1 VKKVNVISVNASN
14 AVPVSPPV
22 SVDMPS
28 RDHSRQDAATEAAV
42 ASGEDVRRMID
53 EMQSNIKRMNIS
65 LTFAT
70 YGDHGE
76 KVAVIVSDDE
86 TGEVIREIPAKEIQN
101 LYGKMSELAGMIF
114 NRQI

>member
-1 VKKVNVISVNASN
+1 VKDVNVISVNASG
-14 AVPVSPPV
+14 AVPASPPV

-28 RDHSRQDAATEAAV
+28 RDHSREDESTKATA
-42 ASGEDVRRMID
+42 ASGEDVKRMID
-53 EMQSNIKRMNIS
+53 EMQSNIKRMNVN
-65 LTFAT
+65 LTFST

>member
-1 VKKVNVISVNASN
+1 VKDVNVISVNASS
-14 AVPVSPPV
+14 AVPASPPA
-22 SVDMPS
+22 SVDMTS
-28 RDHSRQDAATEAAV
+28 RDHSRQEETSNAAAG
-42 ASGEDVRRMID
+42 GEDVRRMID

>member
-1 VKKVNVISVNASN
+1 MNIISVNASST
-14 AVPVSPPV
+14 VPVSPPAAV
-22 SVDMPS
+22 ELPS
-28 RDHSRQDAATEAAV
+28 QDRSRQDEVIKNAV
-42 ASGEDVRRMID
+42 ASREDVKRMID
-53 EMQSNIKRMNIS
+53 EMQINIKRMNVS

-70 YGDHGE
+70 YGDNGE

>member
-1 VKKVNVISVNASN
+1 MNVISVSASS
-14 AVPVSPPV
+14 AVPVSPSV

-28 RDHSRQDAATEAAV
+28 LDHSRQDAATEAAV
-42 ASGEDVRRMID
+42 VSGEDVRRMID

-76 KVAVIVSDDE
+76 KVSVIVSDDE

>member
-1 VKKVNVISVNASN
+1 MNVIAVNASG
-14 AVPVSPPV
+14 AVPASPPV
-22 SVDMPS
+22 SVDLPS
-28 RDHSRQDAATEAAV
+28 LDHSRQDEATKAAV
-42 ASGEDVRRMID
+42 ASGEDIKRMID
-53 EMQSNIKRMNIS
+53 EMQSNIKRMNVS

>member
-1 VKKVNVISVNASN
+1 MNVITVNAIG
-14 AVPVSPPV
+14 AVPASPAVSA
-22 SVDMPS
+22 DLPS
-28 RDHSRQDAATEAAV
+28 RDHPRQDEATKAAV
-42 ASGEDVRRMID
+42 ASGENIKRMID
-53 EMQSNIKRMNIS
+53 EMQSNIKRMNVS

-70 YGDHGE
+70 YGDRDE

>member
-1 VKKVNVISVNASN
+1 VKDMNVISANASS
-14 AVPVSPPV
+14 AVPASPPAV
-22 SVDMPS
+22 IDVLS
-28 RDHSRQDAATEAAV
+28 RDQSRSDERTKAAA
-42 ASGEDVRRMID
+42 ASGEDISRMID
-53 EMQSNIKRMNIS
+53 EMQSHIKRMNVS
-65 LTFAT
+65 LTFST

-86 TGEVIREIPAKEIQN
+86 TGEIIREIPAKEIQN

>member
-1 VKKVNVISVNASN
+1 MNVISTNASS
-14 AVPVSPPV
+14 AVPASQPV
-22 SVDMPS
+22 VIDVLN
-28 RDHSRQDAATEAAV
+28 RDQSRQDEGRKAAV
-42 ASGEDVRRMID
+42 ASGEDISRMID
-53 EMQSNIKRMNIS
+53 EMQSHIKRMNVS
-65 LTFAT
+65 LTFST

-101 LYGKMSELAGMIF
+101 LYGKIDELAGLIF